1 MINRLYAKYILAISI
16 VLIPASLICQTTS
29 DGSMPQ
35 YYFQDF
41 TAAKVKM
48 KNGQVQTP
56 NLNYN
61 TVTEKMVFIRDGK
74 YYDIANP
81 EMVDTVIIRDV
92 KFVPVGD
99 AFYEVLIGT
108 EPALLLQYKGE
119 VLPAGKP
126 VGYGGTSQLA
136 ASTYLSSVD
145 LSGGRYNLPLPS
157 DYIVK
162 IEPKYWIR
170 KDDGMVS
177 FINEKQFLGLF
188 PEKSGQLRD
197 FIKKNRIKIDRNE
210 HVIKLVNYCNSLN
223 N

>member
-1 MINRLYAKYILAISI
+1 MINRFYTKYILAISI
-16 VLIPASLICQTTS
+16 ALIPASLICQTTS

-41 TAAKVKM
+41 TAAKVIM

-197 FIKKNRIKIDRNE
+197 FIKKSRIKIDRNE

>member
-1 MINRLYAKYILAISI
+1 MQNRLFSKYLLAISI
-16 VLIPASLICQTTS
+16 ALIPASLISQTTS

-41 TAAKVKM
+41 AEAKIIM

-56 NLNYN
+56 TLNYN

-92 KFVPVGD
+92 KFVPVGN

-162 IEPKYWIR
+162 TEPKYWIR
-170 KDDGMVS
+170 KDGGMVS

-188 PEKSGQLRD
+188 PEKSDKLRD
-197 FIKKNRIKIDRNE
+197 FIKKNRIKIDRIE
-210 HVIKLVNYCNSLN
+210 HVIKLVNYCSSL
-223 N
+223 